1 MRFFLLFFCLF
12 YSLLFFGVDF
22 SHGKTGETVSS
33 EMLSTEDKKNIL
45 HTSKVPFLFSQI
57 QKVLHREDPIWD
69 DASMGRF
76 VTKTIPLSDKGYAP
90 NDLVSMSGAHIDQ
103 AGRSSEL
110 RREAHTALL
119 DMATAFDREFDRPIV
134 VVSGYRSA
142 AYQQRLW
149 DLGRCTDTLCAPP
162 GYSEHQL

>member
-1 MRFFLLFFCLF
+1 MRSICLF
-12 YSLLFFGVDF
+12 ILLSSGFLSFGVSLSYGAISPSF
-22 SHGKTGETVSS
+22 SGEVRSDTPQK
-33 EMLSTEDKKNIL
+33 KKNL
-45 HTSKVPFLFSQI
+45 RVRVPFVFSQI
-57 QKVLHREDPIWD
+57 HLGLYKKDPTWD
-69 DASMGRF
+69 DASITRF
-76 VTKTIPLSDKGYAP
+76 VTKTISLSDRSYAP
-90 NDLVSMSGAHIDQ
+90 DDLVSMSGAHIDQ

-119 DMATAFDREFDRPIV
+119 DMAAAFDREFDRPIV